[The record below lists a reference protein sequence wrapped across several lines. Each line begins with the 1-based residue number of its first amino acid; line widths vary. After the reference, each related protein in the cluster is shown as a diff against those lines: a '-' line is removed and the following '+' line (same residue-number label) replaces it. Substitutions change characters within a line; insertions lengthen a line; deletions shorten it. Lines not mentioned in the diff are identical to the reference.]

1 MNETSAT
8 PLLPEWSRLH
18 HVVIGMVHAP
28 PLPGAPRYE
37 GRWSEV
43 VRRVRE
49 DAEALAAGGVDGLLL
64 ENLGDDPFYPDAVPP
79 ITVAALTALAVE
91 IKRSV
96 SLPLGINVLRN
107 DGRAA
112 LAIAMAS
119 GAQFIRVN
127 VLCGARVADQGLL
140 TGKAHELLRDRVAW
154 GASPIRI
161 LADVDVKHS
170 APLAR
175 RSLAIETHEL
185 VTRGGADA
193 VIISGMATG
202 CEVDPER
209 LTEARTAACGKPV
222 IVGSGAHPDL
232 LAELLPR
239 CDGFIVGTYFKQQ
252 GDIWRPVDVVRVRE
266 FVNSVRRATSLRGCA
281 DNQDRNRS

>member
-1 MNETSAT
+1 MNEDSAS
-8 PLLPEWSRLH
+8 PLLPEWSRVR

-37 GRWSEV
+37 GQWSEI
-43 VRRVRE
+43 VRRVRD

-64 ENLGDDPFYPDAVPP
+64 ENLGDCPFFPETVPP
-79 ITVAALTALAVE
+79 MTVAALTALAVE
-91 IKRSV
+91 IKRCV

-112 LAIAMAS
+112 LAVAMAS
-119 GAQFIRVN
+119 GAQFVRVN
-127 VLCGARVADQGLL
+127 VLCGARVTDQGLL
-140 TGKAHELLRDRVAW
+140 TGKAHELLRDRAAW
-154 GASPIRI
+154 GASPVRI

-175 RSLAIETHEL
+175 RSLAVETHEL

-193 VIISGMATG
+193 VIVSGLATG
-202 CEVDPER
+202 SEVDPER

-222 IVGSGAHPDL
+222 LVGSGAQPDL

-239 CDGFIVGTYFKQQ
+239 CDGFIVGTYFKQH
-252 GDIWRPVDVVRVRE
+252 GDIHRPVDVVRVRE
-266 FVNSVRRATSLRGCA
+266 FVNSVRRAA
-281 DNQDRNRS
+281 P

>member
-1 MNETSAT
+1 MVASEIGMNEDSFS
-8 PLLPEWSRLH
+8 PLLPEWSRVR

-37 GRWSEV
+37 GHWSEV
-43 VRRVRE
+43 VRRVRD

-64 ENLGDDPFYPDAVPP
+64 ENLGDCPFFPDNVPP
-79 ITVAALTALAVE
+79 MTVAALTALAVE

-112 LAIAMAS
+112 LAVAMAS
-119 GAQFIRVN
+119 GAEFVRVN
-127 VLCGARVADQGLL
+127 VLCGVRVTDQGLL

-154 GASPIRI
+154 GASPVRI

-175 RSLAIETHEL
+175 RSLAVETHEL

-193 VIISGMATG
+193 VIVSGMATG
-202 CEVDPER
+202 SEVDPER
-209 LTEARTAACGKPV
+209 VTEARTAACGKPV
-222 IVGSGAHPDL
+222 LVGSGAHPDL
-232 LAELLPR
+232 LAALLPR
-239 CDGFIVGTYFKQQ
+239 CDGFIVGTYFKQY
-252 GDIWRPVDVVRVRE
+252 GDIRRPVDVARVRE
-266 FVNSVRRATSLRGCA
+266 FVNSVRRAA
-281 DNQDRNRS
+281 P